1 VRVLT
6 QPGESSSPGSVGCFG
21 WDGMA
26 TTNVQIDP
34 KERTVAIVLFQHL
47 PFNEG
52 EILSYYTNGYYS
64 ALAD

>member
-1 VRVLT
+1 MRIERGIETPCVKV
-6 QPGESSSPGSVGCFG
+6 C
-21 WDGMA
+21 
-26 TTNVQIDP
+26 QIDP

-52 EILSYYTNGYYS
+52 EILSYYTNSYYS